1 MGLKEKYRE
10 AWEALIKPAKFQFPR
25 EALGMPKQLIDGQI
39 VHREDFTVANCDGFK
54 LEGSFY
60 HPENAEGKSLDIVM
74 YLHTRGGT
82 RLEGVYLINVLLP
95 KMGLVVFDF
104 AGSGY
109 SEGEFITLGA
119 KESRDVR
126 LVIDRMRSNHN
137 IGRIILWGRSMGAVA
152 SILFAA
158 EPSNK
163 GLISGMILDSPFS
176 SFRRM
181 IYDVVTIRKNVPLCI
196 INAFLYFILK
206 TIKAK
211 TGVNLSK
218 IEPIQKMAQIDL
230 PGFFIVAHD
239 DIISRPDKVK
249 DLYLT
254 LRHETKEFHLVQG
267 EHNSQRDK
275 IVILNALYFM
285 LKCVSSRSKNS
296 NEGWIETHKAE

>member
-1 MGLKEKYRE
+1 MGIKDKYRE
-10 AWEALIKPAKFQFPR
+10 AWEALIKPVKFQFPK
-25 EALGMPKQLIDGQI
+25 EALGLQKQLVDGR
-39 VHREDFTVANCDGFK
+39 VVLREDFTVLNCDGFK

-60 HPENAEGKSLDIVM
+60 YPEDIQAKSLDIVM

-82 RLEGVYLINVLLP
+82 RLEGVYLLNVLLP

-109 SEGEFITLGA
+109 SEGEYITLGT
-119 KESRDVR
+119 KESHDVR
-126 LVIDRMRSNHN
+126 LVIDRMKKTHN
-137 IGRIILWGRSMGAVA
+137 INKIILWGRSMGAVA

-163 GLISGMILDSPFS
+163 GIISGLILDSPFS

-196 INAFLYFILK
+196 INAVLYFILK
-206 TIKAK
+206 TIKKK
-211 TGVNLSK
+211 TGVSLSK
-218 IEPIQKMAQIDL
+218 IEPIQKMEQIDL
-230 PGFFIVAHD
+230 PGFFIVAHN

-254 LRHETKEFHLVQG
+254 LQNETKEFHLVQG

-285 LKCVSSRSKNS
+285 LKCVSKGKSANGGST
-296 NEGWIETHKAE
+296 ELHKVL

>member
-1 MGLKEKYRE
+1 MGIKDKYRE
-10 AWEALIKPAKFQFPR
+10 AWEALIKPVKFQFPK
-25 EALGMPKQLIDGQI
+25 EALGLQKQLIDGR
-39 VHREDFTVANCDGFK
+39 VVLREDFNVLNCDGFK

-60 HPENAEGKSLDIVM
+60 YPENTQGKSLDVVM

-82 RLEGVYLINVLLP
+82 RLEGVYLLNVLLP

-109 SEGEFITLGA
+109 SEGEYITLGA

-126 LVIDRMRSNHN
+126 LVIDRMKEKHS

-163 GLISGMILDSPFS
+163 GIISGLILDSPFS

-181 IYDVVTIRKNVPLCI
+181 IHDVVTIRKNVPLCI

-206 TIKAK
+206 TIKKK

-230 PGFFIVAHD
+230 PGFFIVAHN

-254 LRHETKEFHLVQG
+254 LQNDTKEFHLVQG

-285 LKCVSSRSKNS
+285 LKCVSKGKNA
-296 NEGWIETHKAE
+296 NGGLVEAQKAE